1 MRFPH
6 LSAVLVMALIGLLV
20 PSETTAQQVTVA
32 TPFHSASDSFF
43 EHIGTSWG
51 FNFKGVGVQFGN
63 PNMAAPQFGRFDP
76 AAGINGGFGFGGGG
90 RGGFFNFGA
99 QQGFRQNFVSQTPS
113 LTLMNGYPGFISDS
127 SLSPFVIGYVPVVAG
142 FPVVPMPY
150 ANTAFP
156 GQPVFAPNGQYS
168 TALPRNSRIATL
180 RQQLPKDRTAARREV
195 VEEVA
200 DIEPLAQPDRAEPSS
215 ATRSAP
221 SVAEARRMHQNEQ
234 SQQSTEAQVYY
245 ERALTAEEK
254 GKPNVAK
261 IYYQMAAK
269 RAPDELRREIE
280 SRLRAIDTAGG

>member
-6 LSAVLVMALIGLLV
+6 LSAVLTLIGLLV
-20 PSETTAQQVTVA
+20 PNETTAQQVTVE
-32 TPFHSASDSFF
+32 TPFHGVSDSFF

-51 FNFKGVGVQFGN
+51 FNFKGLGVRVGS
-63 PNMAAPQFGRFDP
+63 PNMAAPQFGGFDP

-99 QQGFRQNFVSQTPS
+99 QQGFRQNFVSQAPS

-127 SLSPFVIGYVPVVAG
+127 SVSPFVIGYVPVVAG

-150 ANTAFP
+150 ANTAYP
-156 GQPVFAPNGQYS
+156 GQPVFAPGGQYS
-168 TALPRNSRIATL
+168 PVAPGNSRIAAM
-180 RQQLPKDRTAARREV
+180 RQQLAEGRTTARREV
-195 VEEVA
+195 AEEAAAVEPVV
-200 DIEPLAQPDRAEPSS
+200 QPGRAEPSS

-221 SVAEARRMHQNEQ
+221 SVAEARQMHQNEQ
-234 SQQSTEAQVYY
+234 AQQSTEAEALY

-261 IYYQMAAK
+261 IYYQMAAR

-280 SRLRAIDTAGG
+280 SRLRAIDTADK